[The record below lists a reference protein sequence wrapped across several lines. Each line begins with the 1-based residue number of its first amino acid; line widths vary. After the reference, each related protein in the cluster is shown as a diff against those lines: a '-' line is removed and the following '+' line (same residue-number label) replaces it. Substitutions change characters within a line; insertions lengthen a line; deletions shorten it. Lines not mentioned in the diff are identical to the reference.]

1 MFFVM
6 TLAFTVSEIGSPW
19 KILSRGTPDV
29 LWSLG
34 DGMMVMEVVD
44 GKGELRVSEGRR
56 VVSWMSKDMMKVER
70 SHEFRN
76 PY

>member
-19 KILSRGTPDV
+19 KILSRGTTDV

-34 DGMMVMEVVD
+34 DGMMVMEVVE
-44 GKGELRVSEGRR
+44 GKGALRV
-56 VVSWMSKDMMKVER
+56 K
-70 SHEFRN
+70 
-76 PY
+76 